1 MTGPA
6 IATLEDFAIKLVV
19 AVALALA
26 AWLLVQA
33 RAYLAA
39 HTSRTERHNLA
50 DQALQICGAA
60 EQEFRGLPDSGRNK
74 FSWADGK
81 LHNALPKL
89 TEAQRKTLIEDA
101 VRAINAGVV
110 TLAPYLASGAGAA
123 GLAPLASFATP
134 LASVVAHGVAD
145 AGGVGGVGGLDI
157 DALKAD
163 LLAAVRPLA
172 REAAAQA
179 APGALADAFTRL
191 TTAAAPPDPAP
202 APPLPS
208 ASAKTLHIVESTNHD
223 DVIGVVIQPSSAD
236 TTATAGLV
244 TTSGEPERP
253 ASVLPFTPSMSPT
266 ATP

>member
-6 IATLEDFAIKLVV
+6 IATIEDLAIKLVV
-19 AVALALA
+19 AVVLALV
-26 AWLLVQA
+26 AWLLA
-33 RAYLAA
+33 RAQAWVAA
-39 HTSRTERHNLA
+39 HTTAKQRQNQA
-50 DQALQICGAA
+50 DVALQIVGAA
-60 EQEFRGLPDSGRNK
+60 EQEYKATPGSGSNK
-74 FSWADGK
+74 FAWADGK
-81 LHNALPKL
+81 LHNALPKFS
-89 TEAQRKTLIEDA
+89 EAQRKTLIEDA

-110 TLAPYLASGAGAA
+110 TLAPYLASGATS
-123 GLAPLASFATP
+123 LAPLASFAAP

-145 AGGVGGVGGLDI
+145 AGGVGGLDI